1 MKKFKI
7 FLAAVICC
15 LCLCTVFSGCGSSN
29 AEYVENSYFY
39 NSEYSE
45 NYLKQEVTVE
55 MDFDIKKAGKYS
67 VTFVLYG
74 GYVSD
79 VDYKW
84 KEVCSKEITVK
95 EIGIYDFS
103 YFDWIFTDNDYPVT
117 LKSLKIKEIKIK
129 REYSSIA
136 IVLGTSAALVT
147 AVLVTLFV
155 LQKKGK
161 IK

>member
-15 LCLCTVFSGCGSSN
+15 LCLCTAFSGCGSSN
-29 AEYVENSYFY
+29 AEYVENSY
-39 NSEYSE
+39 
-45 NYLKQEVTVE
+45 NYISYYEKSTLNQEVAVE

-84 KEVCSKEITVK
+84 KEVCSKEIKVNEK
-95 EIGIYDFS
+95 GICDFS
-103 YFDWIFTDNDYPVT
+103 YFTFIYTDNDYPVT
-117 LKSLKIKEIKIK
+117 LKGLKIKEIKIK
-129 REYSSIA
+129 GEYSSIA

-161 IK
+161 II